1 MRSVIGE
8 EIVYGGDGISRAGIS
23 KSTQEVIGQR
33 DRPDIRQRSVEPS
46 SALVVNAPENT
57 PVER

>member
-8 EIVYGGDGISRAGIS
+8 EIVYGGDGIRRAGIA
-23 KSTQEVIGQR
+23 KSSQEVIGQCA
-33 DRPDIRQRSVEPS
+33 RPDIRQRSVEPS
-46 SALVVNAPENT
+46 STLVVNAPEKA